1 MKCSSYVYQFSSRVQ
16 DPIAVEWLVY
26 LKEMTI
32 VQRCN
37 AMEMMI
43 AKCEVI
49 DENEN
54 VADQEQKFEFLDQ
67 DTCLFLALKKSIT
80 KMSSR

>member
-1 MKCSSYVYQFSSRVQ
+1 M
-16 DPIAVEWLVY
+16 
-26 LKEMTI
+26 
-32 VQRCN
+32 QRCN